1 MKKVIFIGKTGAGKT
16 TLCQKLD
23 ELSIKYKK
31 TQAVEN
37 YKNSID
43 TPGEFIENRRMYSAL
58 TVTAV
63 DADVIAILF
72 DPTASE
78 NFIAPSLATMFSK
91 EVIGIISKINLATEK
106 QIENGINILKNA
118 CVSQIFKV
126 DTVDNV
132 GILELKNYLES

>member
-23 ELSIKYKK
+23 ELSLQYKK

-43 TPGEFIENRRMYSAL
+43 TPGEFLENRRMYSAL
-58 TVTAV
+58 TVTSA

-72 DPTASE
+72 DPTAPE

-91 EVIGIISKINLATEK
+91 EVIGIISKVNLASQA
-106 QIENGINILKNA
+106 QIEHGINILKNA
-118 CVSQIFKV
+118 CVSKIFKV

>member
-72 DPTASE
+72 DPTAPE

-118 CVSQIFKV
+118 GVSQIFKV

>member
-72 DPTASE
+72 DPTAPE